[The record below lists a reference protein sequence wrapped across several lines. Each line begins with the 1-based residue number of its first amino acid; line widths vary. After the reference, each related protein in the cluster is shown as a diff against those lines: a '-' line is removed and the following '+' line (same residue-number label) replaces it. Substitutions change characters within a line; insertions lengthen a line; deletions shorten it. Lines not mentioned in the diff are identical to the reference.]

1 MNKTLQLLLAL
12 VWISTGITTNKA
24 YSDETTLGQVPET
37 GVMSG
42 SVSGPNKFTAAKV
55 YAKNLDKNMLYMVYT
70 NKGQYR
76 MPNLMVGA
84 YEIWSEHEKLRSEH
98 RWVRI
103 EKSKKIIFDFTLKTG
118 PADPLTFNPK
128 NTKADTAVSYD

>member
-1 MNKTLQLLLAL
+1 MNKQLQLLLAL
-12 VWISTGITTNKA
+12 VWVSTGITTNTVH
-24 YSDETTLGQVPET
+24 SVETTLGQVPET

-42 SVSGPNKFTAAKV
+42 SVSGPNKFSAAKV

-70 NKGQYR
+70 NKGLYR

-98 RWVRI
+98 AWIRV
-103 EKSKKIIFDFTLKTG
+103 EKSNKIIANFTLKNSSSRSIN
-118 PADPLTFNPK
+118 FQ
-128 NTKADTAVSYD
+128 S